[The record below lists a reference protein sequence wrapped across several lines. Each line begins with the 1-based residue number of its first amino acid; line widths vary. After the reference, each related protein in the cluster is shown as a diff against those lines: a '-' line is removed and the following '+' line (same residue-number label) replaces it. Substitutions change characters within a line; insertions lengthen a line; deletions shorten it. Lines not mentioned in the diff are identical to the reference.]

1 MALAIALV
9 LIVVAAV
16 LFHVMSPWWLTPLA
30 SNWGQIDF
38 TLAITI
44 VITGVVF
51 IVINLFVAYA
61 VIRYRHRSGLRA
73 AYQPENKKLESWLIG
88 ITTVG
93 IVAMLAPGLL
103 VYAKLINPPDDALVL
118 EVVGQQWQWSFRFP
132 GKDGQ
137 LGSSGVE
144 HINAGN
150 PFGLNPLDP
159 RGQDDV
165 LVQGNEVHLPLG
177 RPVKVLLRSK
187 DVLHD
192 FYVQPFRARMNL
204 VPGMV
209 THFWF
214 TPTKVGRFEILCA
227 QLCGV
232 GHYNMRG
239 MVVVEDEATFQRW
252 LASQPTFRQTMT
264 TTAATGGEALVK
276 QGAMLAQSQGCFA
289 CHSTDGSARVGPTWK
304 GLYGKT
310 ETFSDGTTAKVDV
323 AYLHHFIRNPTAKVP
338 KGYPPI
344 MPKFDLSDQQLAALV
359 AYIESL
365 GQGKDAVAQK

>member
-9 LIVVAAV
+9 IIVVAAV
-16 LFHVMSPWWLTPLA
+16 LFHALSPWWMTPLA
-30 SNWGQIDF
+30 SNWGQIDT
-38 TLAITI
+38 TLSITI
-44 VITGVVF
+44 VITGLVF
-51 IVINLFVAYA
+51 VAINLFIAYA
-61 VIRYRHRSGLRA
+61 IIRYRRRAGRRA
-73 AYQPENKKLESWLIG
+73 AYQPENKKLEGWLMG
-88 ITTVG
+88 LTTVG

-103 VYAKLINPPDDALVL
+103 VYAKLINPPEDALVL

-132 GKDGQ
+132 GRDGQ
-137 LGSSGVE
+137 IGSSGIDFVS
-144 HINAGN
+144 ADN
-150 PFGLNPLDP
+150 PFGLNPLDT

-214 TPTKVGRFEILCA
+214 TPTKAGRYEILCA

-239 MVVVEDEATFQRW
+239 MVVVEDEAAFQKW
-252 LASQPTFRQTMT
+252 LNSQPTFRQTMSK
-264 TTAATGGEALVK
+264 TAATGGEALVK

-289 CHSTDGSARVGPTWK
+289 CHSVDGSSRVGPSWK

-310 ETFSDGTTAKVDV
+310 ETFADGSTAKVDE
-323 AYLHHFIRNPTAKVP
+323 AYLHHFIRNPTARVP
-338 KGYPPI
+338 KGYPPV

-359 AYIESL
+359 AYIESI